1 VSVCVY
7 AHFWLARSLNFT
19 FLKMSL
25 VVFLHRVA
33 SALATLVLSS
43 AGVGVAGQLPGVA
56 EVSDTPTEVISE
68 QVPNP
73 IGIPASPAAVDKEP
87 GTGAL
92 GRWLGLPADS
102 PWRLGGVWVG
112 NGTSQ
117 LGGGSANPGGLGGAQ
132 QFLLDLG
139 LDLDRSLGWKGA
151 KLWVQGLQ
159 VNANQTAAT
168 ASGSIQGS
176 NSLVAPFPYDRTE
189 LYSYAL
195 AQYLFDKQ
203 VRLLVGK
210 LVPSNDFAN
219 VAVPVD
225 ESTGSPY
232 WIPGVSS
239 LTYTPLYAMPTL
251 QGRLPGYPNSAL
263 GASLLVQP
271 KAFDQNVYLKVGVFD
286 GRGGSGVESP
296 VQTGLVTPSLVGPL
310 FSIGEVGGSWS
321 IGSRRQPGAASF
333 GLWHQGGPLSCGD
346 SSGSCSESSAAGGY
360 LIAQQRLIDFRY
372 PNDNSGISTFVQA
385 GWSPSRSN
393 LFTTSIMG
401 GFTMFAPMRSR
412 PLDSYGI
419 GLAWARLN
427 EQGPLGPIANPSE
440 LMLQVYG
447 QIHLVSNLYLTPS
460 ITVLPMAGEKSATSP
475 STSALL
481 QLVALF

>member
-1 VSVCVY
+1 
-7 AHFWLARSLNFT
+7 
-19 FLKMSL
+19 MSL

-43 AGVGVAGQLPGVA
+43 AGVGLAGQPPGVA
-56 EVSDTPTEVISE
+56 EVSGTPTEDISE
-68 QVPNP
+68 QVHHP

-132 QFLLDLG
+132 QLLLDLG

-168 ASGSIQGS
+168 ASGSLQGS
-176 NSLVAPFPYDRTE
+176 NSLVAQPPYDRTE

-195 AQYLFDKQ
+195 EQYLFDQQ
-203 VRLLVGK
+203 VRVLVGK

-225 ESTGSPY
+225 ESTSSPY

-296 VQTGLVTPSLVGPL
+296 VQTGLVTPSLAGPL
-310 FSIGEVGGSWS
+310 FSIGEVGGSWTV
-321 IGSRRQPGAASF
+321 GGRRQPGAASF